1 MPRLLAP
8 LLATALAA
16 PLIVAAPNAHA
27 WGASGHQAVATL
39 AAALIRGTPAE
50 AQVKALLGDMT
61 LQEAAIWPDCVKG
74 ISAAQGYT
82 YPNPGKYASCASL
95 ETPER
100 IAEMASYVRRND
112 RQCQPKP
119 GEESCHQ
126 QYHYT
131 DVAIQRSRYIEGFA
145 GTSGHD
151 IVGAMRAAIAVLQGK
166 PSTPPMDFASPRE
179 ALIVL
184 THLVGDIHE
193 PLHVGSIYLDA
204 EGQPVDPDKVPTG
217 DTEFTAGGNRLLL
230 PVVPPARPQSLHTMW
245 DGIPEPLDAKHVGA
259 AWLNAARHVPTT
271 PGALQDWPARWA
283 TGSLEQAYD
292 AHSGLGFSHRL
303 GEGRS
308 LHWNMTLPAGYDAR
322 MATMKQHELTLAGAR
337 LAQLLNALWPQPPR

>member
-1 MPRLLAP
+1 MRR
-8 LLATALAA
+8 LLATALFA
-16 PLIVAAPNAHA
+16 PLIATAPNAHA
-27 WGASGHQAVATL
+27 WGAGGHQAVATL
-39 AAALIRGTPAE
+39 AAGLIRGTPAE

-112 RQCQPKP
+112 RQCEPKP

-151 IVGAMRAAIAVLQGK
+151 IVGAMQAAIAVLQGR
-166 PSTPPMDFASPRE
+166 PSTPPISFASKRE

-184 THLVGDIHE
+184 THLVGDLHE
-193 PLHVGSIYLDA
+193 PLHVGSIYLDGDGHA
-204 EGQPVDPDKVPTG
+204 VDPDKVATG
-217 DTEFTAGGNRLLL
+217 DSESTQGGNRLLL
-230 PVVPPARPQSLHTMW
+230 PVVPPARPHSLHTTW
-245 DGIPEPLDAKHVGA
+245 DNIPDSLDARHVDA
-259 AWLNAARHVPTT
+259 AWLKQARRVHAT

-283 TGSLEQAYD
+283 SEVLEQAYD
-292 AHSGLGFSHRL
+292 AHSGLGYSARMGESH
-303 GEGRS
+303 S
-308 LHWNMTLPAGYDAR
+308 PHWNLTLPAGYNAR
-322 MATMKQHELTLAGAR
+322 MATMKQQQLTRAGAR
-337 LAQLLNALWPQPPR
+337 LAQLLNALWTQPAR